1 MPNRLAQ
8 SQSLYLRKHA
18 ENPID
23 WWPWCDEALTTAKQ
37 ERKLIFLSIGYSS
50 CHWCTVM
57 EGEAFSDPAIAAYL
71 NSAFLPIKVDREE
84 RPDVDSLYMQALQ
97 LMTGQG
103 GWPLNI
109 FLTPDDLVPFYGGT
123 YFSIPPRYGRPGF
136 LQILQALRG
145 MYDNEP
151 QKLANIQTELLIE
164 LQQSAQIQPPLTLVA
179 STLWA
184 GIEANTGIVAST
196 RAGTCFPMIPYA
208 DLALRGT
215 RFTHLT
221 RFDGQRAVQER
232 GLNLALGGIYD
243 HVAGG
248 FHRYTVDP
256 DWTVPHFEKMLYD
269 NGQIME
275 YLANLW
281 SAGYPEP
288 AFKRAISGTVAWL
301 KREMTADLGYFYAA
315 QDADSFATATAAEPE
330 EGLFYI
336 WSDAEFKVQ
345 LSSTEFDL
353 LQKNFEISPDGN
365 FEGHTVLKR
374 LQPDVL
380 PAPAE
385 TALAQLFAVRYGQR
399 PEALPHF
406 PPAFD
411 NQTAKT
417 YPWPGRIPP
426 VTDPKLIVAWNGL
439 MISGLARASV
449 VFASS
454 HSEPHDYYALAS
466 QVATWILEH
475 QRIPT
480 AGTETPRLHRLN
492 YQGQVQLLAQSED
505 FALLIKALLD
515 LHQAS
520 LLQDPTRCQFW
531 LTQAQALQAEFD
543 AGFWDD
549 ATGGYAN
556 TAHDQGQD
564 LLIRER
570 SYIDNA
576 TPAANGVAIA
586 NLVRLFLLSE
596 DLTYLDRAEA
606 GLRTFSSVIQ
616 NSPRAC
622 PSLIAAL
629 DWFQHPTLVKTTP
642 TALAAFLPRYWPTVM
657 FQLTPDLP
665 THAVG
670 LVCQGLACG
679 KPAETQAELQ
689 AQLEAASCR
698 TASSSM
704 QNDPGT

>member
-1 MPNRLAQ
+1 MPNRLGH

-23 WWPWCDEALTTAKQ
+23 WWPWCDEALITAKNDH
-37 ERKLIFLSIGYSS
+37 KLIFLSIGYSS

-84 RPDVDSLYMQALQ
+84 RPDLDSLYMQALQ

-151 QKLANIQTELLIE
+151 QKLTTIKTELLAE
-164 LQQSAQIQPPLTLVA
+164 LQQSTQIQPPIPLGA

-184 GIEANTGIVAST
+184 GIEANTIIVASSK
-196 RAGTCFPMIPYA
+196 AGTCFPMIPYA
-208 DLALRGT
+208 DLTLRGS
-215 RFTHLT
+215 RWIHLSRCNGKGATH
-221 RFDGQRAVQER
+221 VR
-232 GLNLALGGIYD
+232 GIQLALGGIYD

-248 FHRYTVDP
+248 FHRYTVDS

-269 NGQIME
+269 NGQILE
-275 YLANLW
+275 YLANLC
-281 SAGYPEP
+281 SAGDAQP
-288 AFKRAISGTVAWL
+288 AFVRAVSGTVSWL
-301 KREMTADLGYFYAA
+301 TREMTSDSGYFYAS
-315 QDADSFATATAAEPE
+315 QDADSFGTVNDTEPE

-336 WSDAEFKVQ
+336 WSDAELREL
-345 LSSTEFDL
+345 LSPWEFSLLQTHFDL
-353 LQKNFEISPDGN
+353 PPDGN
-365 FEGHTVLKR
+365 FEGKTVLKR
-374 LQPDVL
+374 RQPDS
-380 PAPAE
+380 
-385 TALAQLFAVRYGQR
+385 LAKPVEDILAKLFEIRYGQAI
-399 PEALPHF
+399 ENLPHF
-406 PPAFD
+406 PPAFN
-411 NQTAKT
+411 NQAAKT
-417 YPWPGRIPP
+417 FPWLGRIPP

-449 VFASS
+449 VFTDQKPY
-454 HSEPHDYYALAS
+454 SEPHLYYALAN
-466 QVATWILEH
+466 QAATWILEH
-475 QRIPT
+475 QHLPLP
-480 AGTETPRLHRLN
+480 GTSTPRLHRLN
-492 YQGQVQLLAQSED
+492 YQGQVQVLAQSED

-520 LLQDPTRCQFW
+520 LLQDPSRSEFW
-531 LTQAQALQAEFD
+531 LTQAQSLQTDFD
-543 AGFWDD
+543 AGFWNDVV
-549 ATGGYAN
+549 GGYNN
-556 TAHDQGQD
+556 TASDQGQD
-564 LLIRER
+564 LLIQER
-570 SYIDNA
+570 SFMDNA

-606 GLRTFSSVIQ
+606 GLRAFSPVIQ

-629 DWFQHPTLVKTTP
+629 DWFQHPILVKTTG
-642 TALAAFLPRYWPTVM
+642 AGLATLLPQYWPTAM
-657 FQLTPDLP
+657 FQLASDLP
-665 THAVG
+665 TACVG

-698 TASSSM
+698 LE
-704 QNDPGT
+704 NGV